1 MMRPWSTLLLVL
13 SCALS
18 AGLAKGETLGVIGTT
33 YPIAEEHLLKMI
45 EARLRA
51 KERSG
56 ELARIQNQII
66 ERGRQAVL
74 SPQALG
80 LAPVTAPR
88 TFYFDPSYVLDRNIL
103 DASGRLLFA
112 AGTRANPLDIVTMG
126 RRLLFFDGRDGRQL
140 QLAERLRAG
149 VDGDRIKPVLV
160 GGSYLELMRRW
171 KVPVYYD
178 QKGNLVRRLKIE
190 RVPALV
196 TQEGRRLRIDEL
208 VPGP

>member
-1 MMRPWSTLLLVL
+1 MAHAES
-13 SCALS
+13 
-18 AGLAKGETLGVIGTT
+18 LGVIGPT
-33 YPIAEEHLLKMI
+33 YPIGEEHLLKMI

-51 KERSG
+51 KEQSG
-56 ELARIQNQII
+56 ELARIQGQIV

-74 SPQALG
+74 APPALQ
-80 LAPVTAPR
+80 LAAATAPR
-88 TFYFDPSYVLDRNIL
+88 TYYVDPTYVLDRNIV

-126 RRLLFFDGRDGRQL
+126 RRLLFFDGRDGRQV
-140 QLAERLRAG
+140 QMAERLGAG
-149 VDGDRIKPVLV
+149 AQAITLKPILV

-178 QKGNLVRRLKIE
+178 QKGILVKRLRIE

-196 TQEGRRLRIDEL
+196 SQEGRRLRIDEL